1 MASHAMTSRDRD
13 RLPIVL
19 WGSAVLHEPARDIED
34 VTGDVREL
42 VRRMFTT
49 MYAAE
54 GQGLAAPQV
63 GVARRL
69 AIVDVPPRR
78 GPSYV
83 LVNPRVVA
91 ASTERSRGTEGCLS
105 LPGVWGVVGRPAQ
118 VIVEAQDL
126 EGAPLRLEATGELA
140 RCLQHEIDHLDG
152 LLYVHHLSPLARRLL
167 LDRYRK
173 QKPRGE
179 E

>member
-1 MASHAMTSRDRD
+1 MANRALRLPDRD
-13 RLPIVL
+13 LLVIVR
-19 WGSAVLHEPARDIED
+19 WGAPVLHEPAKAFEEITPE
-34 VTGDVREL
+34 TREL

-63 GVARRL
+63 GVGLRL

-83 LVNPRVVA
+83 LVNPRVVS
-91 ASTERSRGTEGCLS
+91 ASEERSRGTEGCLS
-105 LPGVWGVVGRPAQ
+105 LPGVWGEVERPEEVV
-118 VIVEAQDL
+118 VEALDL
-126 EGAPLRLEATGELA
+126 DGAPLCLEAGGELA

-152 LLYVHHLSPLARRLL
+152 LLYVHHLSPLARRIL

-173 QKPRGE
+173 QKPGRGA
-179 E
+179 